1 MPASELRRWLR
12 AAVSGGCVISLTITG
27 WTPALLAA
35 ELAQGRF
42 NRGGGGGGSMQR
54 PSARPGGGSSMQR
67 PSARP
72 GGGGSMQRPSA
83 RPGGAGAIGRP
94 APGFDRGNRRPPG
107 GWVNSVPATRPRP
120 LPGPV
125 TRPALP
131 PGGGVNR
138 PVRPLPPGGG
148 RPEGNRPGAN
158 RPDWNRPGRPGGNR
172 PDWNRPGAN
181 RPDWNRPGRPG
192 GNRPDWNRP
201 GGSRPDWNR
210 PGWNRPNW
218 VVNRPVTINAI
229 GVRPGWWGPG
239 WAVSRPWTFGWFGGI
254 PGTWGWWGPSSV
266 AWGISSLASAAII
279 AAAINSAVRANSSTI
294 PVVDSPYQLVFGSV
308 VPVGDQSVTFSFLF
322 EGQAFQASADCKR
335 GLLNDRPPEQ
345 QEEAQL
351 LNAACKVAFASF

>member
-27 WTPALLAA
+27 STPALLAA

-148 RPEGNRPGAN
+148 RPEGNRPG
-158 RPDWNRPGRPGGNR
+158 
-172 PDWNRPGAN
+172 
-181 RPDWNRPGRPG
+181 

-201 GGSRPDWNR
+201 GGNRPDWNR